1 MIYCVEDDKSILDLM
16 IYTLKAAGF
25 EAEGCADGSELDEAL
40 DRLVPELVILDIMLP
55 GEDGVEILKRLRKS
69 GRTEN
74 VPVIMASAKGS
85 EFDKVN
91 SLDHGADDYLV
102 KPFGMMEMVSRVRA
116 VLRRTGRQDKAP
128 AELCIGPIV
137 LNHQEF
143 RVTIDGEAAELT
155 RKEFELLE
163 LLMLNPE
170 KVYTREQLLAKIWG
184 IDFVGETRT
193 VDVHVGTLRTK
204 LGPARSY
211 IKTVRGIG
219 YKFSVDKA

>member
-1 MIYCVEDDKSILDLM
+1 MIYCVEDDRSILDLM

-40 DRLVPELVILDIMLP
+40 EREMPELVILDIMLP
-55 GEDGVEILKRLRKS
+55 GEDGVDILKRLRHNV
-69 GRTEN
+69 RTEN
-74 VPVIMASAKGS
+74 IPVIMASAKGS

-91 SLDHGADDYLV
+91 SLDQGADDHLV

-116 VLRRTGRQDKAP
+116 VLRRSARQDQPP
-128 AELCIGPIV
+128 AELHIGPIV

-163 LLMLNPE
+163 LLMTNPE

-184 IDFVGETRT
+184 TDFVGESRT

-204 LGPARSY
+204 LGTARNY
-211 IKTVRGIG
+211 IKTIRGIG
-219 YKFSVDKA
+219 YKFSVEEA